1 MTNDIYNE
9 HIKEEEIYNKY
20 LVLKWDNI
28 FKYLTQGQLDIL
40 DLLISKIEYG
50 MWRKENK
57 ELSNKYL
64 VVNCDE
70 PYADKVKQLIMNR
83 E

>member
-1 MTNDIYNE
+1 MNNEIYNE
-9 HIKEEEIYNKY
+9 YVDKDELYNKY

-40 DLLISKIEYG
+40 DLLISKIDYG
-50 MWRKENK
+50 MRNKENK

-64 VVNCDE
+64 VVNWTRLAARVSGSQE
-70 PYADKVKQLIMNR
+70 I
-83 E
+83 